1 MNYYLNLC
9 FFKSLLHFSIF
20 IIISYFFCKQP
31 KNLLISDN
39 LNDLIILPCIFQSK
53 SFLLFLKSI
62 SAQDFTQKIEV
73 IR

>member
-20 IIISYFFCKQP
+20 IIISYFFYKQP

-53 SFLLFLKSI
+53 SFLFLKSI